1 MYVGYVENMNENE
14 FYSEQLPLRAII
26 LLLLQKI
33 TLVDNINEQLHLCR
47 LLRNIFFPSL
57 REKLLKRFQKY
68 FEERKKKI
76 EEEYDWMNN
85 SENIINY
92 LYVYGSISLDSLK
105 LAKRRELAEAEIE
118 CTLQA
123 AIEIMEE
130 AKLIEVPHIEAPPSQ
145 LELRGDEI
153 EIA

>member
-1 MYVGYVENMNENE
+1 MAYEFENMTENE

-33 TLVDNINEQLHLCR
+33 TLVDDINTQLHLCR

-57 REKLLKRFQKY
+57 RDKLLKRFQKY
-68 FEERKKKI
+68 FEERRKEI
-76 EEEYDWMNN
+76 EKEYEWMDDD
-85 SENIINY
+85 ENKINY
-92 LYVYGSISLDSLK
+92 LYVFGSINWDALE
-105 LAKRRELAEAEIE
+105 LAKKRELTEAEIE

-130 AKLIEVPHIEAPPSQ
+130 AKLIEVPHIETPPAQ